1 MQIGLAHAETI
12 PSLNS
17 RELTE
22 AISTVPFDLPAIGLS
37 LLAGF
42 DQSLTIEL
50 VIAPATVTEPEV
62 SVSFDGLTG
71 TLLANADQS
80 AEVQMLMGSFSAE
93 ESSSGMGFTLEGMNL
108 ESQLSR
114 MNDLLAPSEALLTIP
129 AISSNGPLAFAASDI
144 SASSNLTTA
153 TNSSDQVD
161 VRQRLIIA
169 NIDSELPLQSV
180 TWTLEINEL
189 ATELVRSYYELLGT
203 MQEQLSSSA
212 TAPDTAL
219 DELGEKMLLLLVQNS
234 LVFNNYLNATLFEG
248 EHSLDI
254 LVRWLGLPQTA
265 AVDELAIANIFSAM
279 QLDIDLSMDLEAVM
293 RSPLSGLVDPYV
305 QQGYI
310 TLDNGRVLLDLSL
323 NDSELTING
332 ERTSLEQFFPSQN
345 L

>member
-1 MQIGLAHAETI
+1 M
-12 PSLNS
+12 
-17 RELTE
+17 R
-22 AISTVPFDLPAIGLS
+22 
-37 LLAGF
+37 
-42 DQSLTIEL
+42 
-50 VIAPATVTEPEV
+50 
-62 SVSFDGLTG
+62 
-71 TLLANADQS
+71 
-80 AEVQMLMGSFSAE
+80 
-93 ESSSGMGFTLEGMNL
+93 SS
-108 ESQLSR
+108 
-114 MNDLLAPSEALLTIP
+114 
-129 AISSNGPLAFAASDI
+129 
-144 SASSNLTTA
+144 
-153 TNSSDQVD
+153 
-161 VRQRLIIA
+161 
-169 NIDSELPLQSV
+169 
-180 TWTLEINEL
+180 
-189 ATELVRSYYELLGT
+189 YELLGT